1 MINTWFIDVHEQTFL
16 LTDALELL
24 SRVGFQRAQISH
36 LIGTKCTIDRSEMKL
51 EQIKWT
57 LHEYRNWIWKV
68 PDLKNNLKW
77 TTTTEPF
84 KFLRQSCH
92 DFLHLPHLKR
102 ILQYFHNAAKFLNR
116 RSLKRVIINAKLP
129 SVKTICDV
137 DCELGAPKVCPRPSF
152 GRSSKSSHV
161 LPTYLGWLIQKPDA
175 HLSLQ
180 RYKMSI

>member
-1 MINTWFIDVHEQTFL
+1 MHELTFL

-137 DCELGAPKVCPRPSF
+137 DCEF
-152 GRSSKSSHV
+152 GRAQG
-161 LPTYLGWLIQKPDA
+161 LPAAEFWPKQQKQPCVTYLFGLTHSKTWC
-175 HLSLQ
+175 SLEPAALQ
-180 RYKMSI
+180 NVNFSC